1 MRIGTKSIGLP
12 KCCVQD
18 PARSKDEMDS
28 ALQATK
34 DDSQEVT
41 LAIGGMSCGACAG
54 RIRDALMKGEGVLS
68 ARVVF
73 ADSAADVRF
82 DPTRTD
88 VRSIM
93 AAIGASGYEAWP
105 NGVDMPVDASLPTVK
120 SGATPVIIGS
130 VAALGVIGFY
140 LGLLTLTS
148 DWSNAVY
155 QFSDY
160 RWWIAA
166 LAIGLGIQVG
176 LFVRMR
182 QAASGLRL
190 KWAAS
195 GMAASG
201 GVSGVAMA
209 LCCSHY
215 LAAVL
220 PFIGL
225 PFLSTA
231 VAGLEQYQTQFF
243 TLGVISNLLGM
254 GYMLRI
260 LAKNGLLPDLPI
272 MHHFNRSAFNR

>member
-1 MRIGTKSIGLP
+1 MRSRKASNGLP
-12 KCCVQD
+12 KCCTLDQAGPQD
-18 PARSKDEMDS
+18 ETDS
-28 ALQATK
+28 ALQANDNDAK
-34 DDSQEVT
+34 EVT
-41 LAIGGMSCGACAG
+41 LASGGMSCGACAG
-54 RIRDALMKGEGVLS
+54 RIRDALMKEEGVLS
-68 ARVVF
+68 ARVVL
-73 ADSAADVRF
+73 ADSAADVCF
-82 DPTRTD
+82 DPAQTD
-88 VRSIM
+88 VRAII
-93 AAIGASGYEAWP
+93 AVIGASGYEAWP
-105 NGVDMPVDASLPTVK
+105 HGVDMPSDALLPKIETGVK
-120 SGATPVIIGS
+120 PVVIGS

-166 LAIGLGIQVG
+166 LAVGLGIQVG

-182 QAASGLRL
+182 QAASELRL
-190 KWAAS
+190 KGAAS

-220 PFIGL
+220 PLIGL

-243 TLGVISNLLGM
+243 ALGVMSNFLGM
-254 GYMLRI
+254 GYMFRI

-272 MHHFNRSAFNR
+272 MHQFNRSAFNR

>member
-1 MRIGTKSIGLP
+1 
-12 KCCVQD
+12 
-18 PARSKDEMDS
+18 MDS
-28 ALQATK
+28 TLQAIH
-34 DDSQEVT
+34 DDAQEVT

-54 RIRDALMKGEGVLS
+54 RIRDALMKQDGVLS
-68 ARVVF
+68 ARV
-73 ADSAADVRF
+73 ALTDSAADVQF
-82 DPTRTD
+82 DPARID
-88 VRSIM
+88 VRSII
-93 AAIGASGYEAWP
+93 AAIDASGYEAWP
-105 NGVDMPVDASLPTVK
+105 KDVDMPSNASLTKIETAVK
-120 SGATPVIIGS
+120 PVIIGS
-130 VAALGVIGFY
+130 MAALGVIGFY
-140 LGLLTLTS
+140 LGLLPLTS

-166 LAIGLGIQVG
+166 LAVGLGIQVG

-182 QAASGLRL
+182 QAAAGLRL
-190 KWAAS
+190 KGAAS

-209 LCCSHY
+209 ICCSHY

-220 PFIGL
+220 PLIGL
-225 PFLSTA
+225 PFLYTA

-260 LAKNGLLPDLPI
+260 LAKNGLLPNLPI